1 MLPRHTDR
9 GMGEHASR
17 DIASRGEGQASYQVA
32 QGWSVR
38 GSMGGE
44 QAPEISQGGGVWQ
57 LGGFQVGGARPGG
70 TRGTSPVAVLGRGG
84 RIGAGAART
93 LFRPVGLAPPLCPQ
107 GRGRVMA
114 GTGWGTGI
122 GALRSRRSAGGRAA
136 VNLFVMICHCRIR
149 TVIRQHGGL
158 TAAQERR
165 TREQSRRSKRRT
177 WSGQAPAGKEPFSRR
192 SEGREDRRKKN
203 GHLFPR
209 KQHSQNKTGQALSC
223 IQCVSFGNRS
233 CDGLSVSCR
242 LDNVCGASYTVTT
255 SGFSVVSRIY
265 MRVCVPKNQCN
276 LQGSVSV
283 INVMSRFGGSCC
295 NTDNCTPDLPTLPAV
310 NTTFNGLVCRTCV
323 SADSDWCYTKDT
335 VQCTGNENMCLL
347 QTTSITG
354 EVSMNTALRGCT
366 TKSLCD
372 LSQHTAEYAGQKLD
386 VRFICTGG
394 TAGLYSG
401 LTLSLVA
408 ILLTNII

>member
-1 MLPRHTDR
+1 MR
-9 GMGEHASR
+9 
-17 DIASRGEGQASYQVA
+17 
-32 QGWSVR
+32 SV
-38 GSMGGE
+38 
-44 QAPEISQGGGVWQ
+44 
-57 LGGFQVGGARPGG
+57 LGFL
-70 TRGTSPVAVLGRGG
+70 AVL
-84 RIGAGAART
+84 
-93 LFRPVGLAPPLCPQ
+93 LAL
-107 GRGRVMA
+107 V
-114 GTGWGTGI
+114 
-122 GALRSRRSAGGRAA
+122 SA
-136 VNLFVMICHCRIR
+136 
-149 TVIRQHGGL
+149 
-158 TAAQERR
+158 
-165 TREQSRRSKRRT
+165 
-177 WSGQAPAGKEPFSRR
+177 
-192 SEGREDRRKKN
+192 
-203 GHLFPR
+203 
-209 KQHSQNKTGQALSC
+209 GQALSC